1 MTDQPTPPAPSSLLA
16 RWRRDR
22 VRVLQVGFLCVMGL
36 AVAQVLWWMVD
47 QGNFAAEMEN
57 RLLEVYHQDVE
68 AARRLLAAG
77 EPVEGLERRWPHV
90 QVRGGEARLSE
101 AAVERLRAERRAH
114 LNQYLWEGGFF
125 LLVLLAGM
133 SVVSRVLRQEAL
145 LHRRQQ
151 NFLAA
156 VSHELR
162 SPLASL
168 QLATET
174 MARRDLDAPKRA
186 RLLANNLED
195 LRRLD
200 ALISNLL
207 DSNRLEEGK
216 VTLRRE
222 PLDLRTAVDEI
233 VRDVTRGTAGAER
246 ELVNRVPHGLVVQA
260 DPVALASVLR
270 NLVDNA
276 LKATGAGGRVVIE
289 GRSDDGATVLSV
301 TDDGEGFAPE
311 ESERL
316 FEKFYRPGDEL
327 RRRTRGTGLGLYL
340 VRGFVTL
347 EGGTVRAS
355 SDGPGRGARF
365 EVTWP
370 ARGRLA
376 S

>member
-1 MTDQPTPPAPSSLLA
+1 MTTPPQRPEPRSLLA

-22 VRVLQVGFLCVMGL
+22 VRWLQVGFLCVMTL
-36 AVAQVLWWMVD
+36 AAAQVLWWMID
-47 QGNFAAEMEN
+47 QGHFAAEMEN
-57 RLLEVYHQDVE
+57 RLLEVYRQDVE

-77 EPVEGLERRWPHV
+77 EPTATVERRWPHV
-90 QVRGGEARLSE
+90 EVGDGDARLRD
-101 AAVERLRAERRAH
+101 AAVERLRAERRRH
-114 LNQYLWEGGFF
+114 LNQYLWEGAFF
-125 LLVLLAGM
+125 LLVLLAAM
-133 SVVSRVLRQEAL
+133 SVVWRVLRQEARL
-145 LHRRQQ
+145 QRRQQ

-162 SPLASL
+162 SPIASL

-174 MARRDLDAPKRA
+174 MARRDLDTAQRT

-207 DSNRLEEGK
+207 DTNRLEEGR

-222 PLDLRTAVDEI
+222 DLDLRAAVDE
-233 VRDVTRGTAGAER
+233 VLRDMSRGAAGAER
-246 ELVNRVPHGLVVQA
+246 ELVNEVPEGLVVEA
-260 DPVALASVLR
+260 DPVALATVLR

-289 GRSDDGATVLSV
+289 GRADEGGTMLAV

-311 ESERL
+311 EGERL

-340 VRGFVTL
+340 VRGYVAL
-347 EGGTVRAS
+347 EGGTVRATS
-355 SDGPGRGARF
+355 AGPGRGARF

-370 ARGRLA
+370 GRGRLA